1 MDLPTATHGPSDL
14 RKRDLTPTMPRK
26 GSSGVMF
33 FINMV
38 VAGMHTYADLG

>member
-1 MDLPTATHGPSDL
+1 MDLPATARGPSDL
-14 RKRDLTPTMPRK
+14 RKRDPTPTMPRK

-38 VAGMHTYADLG
+38 VSGLHTYAGTD

>member
-1 MDLPTATHGPSDL
+1 MDLPDVARGPSDL
-14 RKRDLTPTMPRK
+14 RKHDPTPTMPHK

-38 VAGMHTYADLG
+38 VAGLHSYAGLG